1 MKNSRALI
9 IIGSTIIVFIILILR
24 LFDIQVIKSDELK
37 YYAQR
42 QQVSVEKINAARG
55 LIYDRNNVLL
65 VYNRN
70 NTSFYVDMKQIT
82 KKSEKRIVD
91 KFASVFK
98 KNKKYYYNLMDSGGR
113 NVRLE
118 KKVPA
123 EKAILLK
130 NFKIDGLYSI
140 EGRSRVYYYKNLAS
154 HVLGYVDYN
163 YNGVNGIEK
172 TFNNILK
179 GVNGSRVEL
188 KDARGEMITVLENET
203 KHAVPGINIV
213 LTIDKT
219 YQAILERQLSEGVK
233 KYKGTSAIGII
244 MNPNTGEVLALANIK
259 DYDPNHYWEYS
270 DSTRRDRAI
279 TDTYE
284 PGSTFKTFSMSAL
297 LDKHLVQP
305 KQIVNVDNGR
315 YKLDNV
321 LINDTHPYKRL
332 TVEQVLVYSSNVGMS
347 KLIQKLNDDT
357 FYRYLRAFGFGNYT
371 SIPLPGEARGNL
383 RTPNDWSKITE
394 AFMSFGYGISVT
406 PIQLISA
413 YSAVINGGLLYQPEL
428 IKREF
433 NKNGKIVMSNSPK
446 LIRRVISEQ
455 TSAIMR
461 KFLMEVVQKGTGRN
475 AQINMV
481 KVGGKTGTSQKL
493 IGGKYSKSDYNS
505 SFVGFFPADN
515 PKIVCLIL
523 VNSPQI
529 GRYGGSVAAP
539 IFKKVAEK
547 IIGTDP
553 DLFINHASKLKN
565 NKSKIHIVFVKNTNK
580 QRKRSYSFQKL
591 RMKYNLSLLK
601 RNMMPNLKNYSLR
614 NAIFILNKL
623 RVKIKVNGTGKVVS
637 QSIPVGTK
645 IHKNS
650 LVTLNCK
657 ETQISGT
664 IVY

>member
-113 NVRLE
+113 NIRLE

-284 PGSTFKTFSMSAL
+284 PGSTFKT
-297 LDKHLVQP
+297 
-305 KQIVNVDNGR
+305 
-315 YKLDNV
+315 
-321 LINDTHPYKRL
+321 
-332 TVEQVLVYSSNVGMS
+332 
-347 KLIQKLNDDT
+347 
-357 FYRYLRAFGFGNYT
+357 
-371 SIPLPGEARGNL
+371 
-383 RTPNDWSKITE
+383 
-394 AFMSFGYGISVT
+394 
-406 PIQLISA
+406 
-413 YSAVINGGLLYQPEL
+413 
-428 IKREF
+428 
-433 NKNGKIVMSNSPK
+433 
-446 LIRRVISEQ
+446 
-455 TSAIMR
+455 
-461 KFLMEVVQKGTGRN
+461 
-475 AQINMV
+475 
-481 KVGGKTGTSQKL
+481 
-493 IGGKYSKSDYNS
+493 
-505 SFVGFFPADN
+505 
-515 PKIVCLIL
+515 
-523 VNSPQI
+523 
-529 GRYGGSVAAP
+529 
-539 IFKKVAEK
+539 
-547 IIGTDP
+547 
-553 DLFINHASKLKN
+553 
-565 NKSKIHIVFVKNTNK
+565 
-580 QRKRSYSFQKL
+580 
-591 RMKYNLSLLK
+591 
-601 RNMMPNLKNYSLR
+601 
-614 NAIFILNKL
+614 
-623 RVKIKVNGTGKVVS
+623 
-637 QSIPVGTK
+637 
-645 IHKNS
+645 
-650 LVTLNCK
+650 
-657 ETQISGT
+657 
-664 IVY
+664 